1 MKTADA
7 LASLAALAQ
16 DSRLA
21 LFRLLVRRGPAG
33 HSAGEIGRRLA
44 IPTGTLSFHLKELAR
59 AGLIAARRNGRY
71 FYYCAKLEGM
81 NELVG
86 FLTNHRVG
94 GASGANGAPRAAEAM
109 LRRTRA

>member
-1 MKTADA
+1 MKTAHA

-21 LFRLLVRRGPAG
+21 LYRLLMRRGPVG
-33 HSAGEIGRRLA
+33 YSAGEIGRRLA

-59 AGLIAARRNGRY
+59 AGLIEARRDGRY
-71 FYYCAKLEGM
+71 IYYCANLERM
-81 NELVG
+81 SELVG

-94 GASGANGAPRAAEAM
+94 AASGTNGSARAAEAL